1 MPSQPEAPEERQ
13 GPTATS
19 IVLRAL
25 LYALAITAL
34 GLFGPSQ
41 EHVFVYQGF

>member
-1 MPSQPEAPEERQ
+1 MLSPAERGPEAR
-13 GPTATS
+13 A

-34 GLFGPSQ
+34 VLWAPS
-41 EHVFVYQGF
+41 EPHVFIYPGF